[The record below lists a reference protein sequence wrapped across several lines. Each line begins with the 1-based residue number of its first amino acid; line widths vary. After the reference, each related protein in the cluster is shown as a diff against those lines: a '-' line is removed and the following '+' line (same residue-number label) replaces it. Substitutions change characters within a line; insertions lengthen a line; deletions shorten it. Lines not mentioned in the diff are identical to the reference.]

1 MKINKRKGENIMD
14 KNKVKKLEEI
24 SNDVEKEMSDFDILD
39 VLLDQNDTDPIVL
52 EDDKGK
58 RIRFEQVAIVPYDNK
73 IYAVLKPID
82 KIEGVKD
89 DEAIVFLC
97 DETTKPTTLRPEA
110 DQEIAIKIFDEYY
123 NLVEEA
129 NKEAAK
135 NKKKKERS
143 WSH

>member
-73 IYAVLKPID
+73 IYSVLNPID

-135 NKKKKERS
+135 NKKKAKK
-143 WSH
+143 

>member
-129 NKEAAK
+129 NKEATK
-135 NKKKKERS
+135 NKKKAKK
-143 WSH
+143 

>member
-129 NKEAAK
+129 KSEAK
-135 NKKKKERS
+135 RS
-143 WSH
+143 

>member
-135 NKKKKERS
+135 NKKKAKK
-143 WSH
+143 

>member
-1 MKINKRKGENIMD
+1 MD

-89 DEAIVFLC
+89 DEATVFLC

-135 NKKKKERS
+135 NKKKAKK
-143 WSH
+143 

>member
-1 MKINKRKGENIMD
+1 MD

-129 NKEAAK
+129 NKEATK
-135 NKKKKERS
+135 NKKKAKK
-143 WSH
+143 

>member
-1 MKINKRKGENIMD
+1 MD

-129 NKEAAK
+129 NKETNK
-135 NKKKKERS
+135 NKKKAKK
-143 WSH
+143 

>member
-129 NKEAAK
+129 NKEAT
-135 NKKKKERS
+135 KKQ
-143 WSH
+143 